1 MKREEGGDDERR
13 VGRRRWKG
21 RKHGRPKEE
30 RKRGEGEAR
39 RFYRPSTCTQ
49 HYGAATSQNP
59 RHCTCSRENARM
71 HSAMA
76 LTPQCRSVEC
86 KLVENKGRKGERWG
100 NDGEG

>member
-1 MKREEGGDDERR
+1 MTRGGLEGGGGKEGSMGDQ
-13 VGRRRWKG
+13 RRRG
-21 RKHGRPKEE
+21 N
-30 RKRGEGEAR
+30 GEKGEAR